1 MSGSSPPVASCPSSR
16 DAVGPDLEPQGRRV
30 RAKRGD
36 MYSIFIVA
44 RVRVWREG
52 MSALFASNGKFAVSG
67 SATRISAL
75 PDTDATALVVD
86 CSATPPRVLEQYCLS
101 HATHP
106 PIIAFGVP
114 DNMNAA
120 LALLEAGVAAYVGDD
135 GTCEELYDTVLD
147 VIEGRAR
154 VPVAVVGALLERRRA
169 EAGANLANTFHSLT
183 ARELQVAELM
193 GDHNSNS
200 EIASELGISIHTVKI
215 HVHNV
220 IQKLQIS
227 HRSQTRETLNAV
239 GLG

>member
-1 MSGSSPPVASCPSSR
+1 
-16 DAVGPDLEPQGRRV
+16 
-30 RAKRGD
+30 

-52 MSALFASNGKFAVSG
+52 ITALFASNGKFVVCG
-67 SATRISAL
+67 SATRISAVL
-75 PDTDATALVVD
+75 ETDATALVVD

-101 HATHP
+101 RGTHP

-135 GTCEELYDTVLD
+135 CTCDELYETVLD

-154 VPVAVVGALLERRRA
+154 VPVAVVNALLDRRRQELDA
-169 EAGANLANTFHSLT
+169 IHADTFHSLT
-183 ARELQVAELM
+183 PRELEVAELM
-193 GDHNSNS
+193 GNHNSNS
-200 EIASELGISIHTVKI
+200 EIASELGISVHTVKI
-215 HVHNV
+215 HAHNV
-220 IQKLQIS
+220 MQKLQIN

>member
-1 MSGSSPPVASCPSSR
+1 
-16 DAVGPDLEPQGRRV
+16 
-30 RAKRGD
+30 

-52 MSALFASNGKFAVSG
+52 MTALFAANGKFSVSG
-67 SATRISAL
+67 SATHISAL
-75 PDTDATALVVD
+75 PETDATALVVD
-86 CSATPPRVLEQYCLS
+86 CSATSPRVLEQYCLS
-101 HATHP
+101 RATHP

-114 DNMNAA
+114 DNLNAA
-120 LALLEAGVAAYVGDD
+120 LALLEAGVAAYLSDD
-135 GTCEELYDTVLD
+135 STCDELYDTVLD

-154 VPVAVVGALLERRRA
+154 VPVAVVSALLDRRR
-169 EAGANLANTFHSLT
+169 ERSRFGPTDTFHSLT
-183 ARELQVAELM
+183 PRELQVAELM

-220 IQKLQIS
+220 MQKLQIS
-227 HRSQTRETLNAV
+227 QRSHTREILNAV

>member
-1 MSGSSPPVASCPSSR
+1 
-16 DAVGPDLEPQGRRV
+16 
-30 RAKRGD
+30 

-52 MSALFASNGKFAVSG
+52 MTALFASNGRFVVSG
-67 SATRISAL
+67 TATRISAL
-75 PDTDATALVVD
+75 PETNATALVVD

-101 HATHP
+101 RATHP
-106 PIIAFGVP
+106 PIVAFGVP

-135 GTCEELYDTVLD
+135 CTCDDLYDTVLD

-154 VPVAVVGALLERRRA
+154 VPVAVVGALLDRRREESGSRLA
-169 EAGANLANTFHSLT
+169 ETFHSLT
-183 ARELQVAELM
+183 PRELQVAELM
-193 GDHNSNS
+193 GDHNSNG

-220 IQKLQIS
+220 MQKLQIN
-227 HRSQTRETLNAV
+227 HRGQTRETLNAV
-239 GLG
+239 GLGWP